1 MKNLTTLALLWL
13 LALVPALAQTATEPR
28 SVASFTAIEVSNG
41 IELNLTAGPAQRIQA
56 SADTPELLAR
66 LKTDVRNGV
75 LVVSFERE
83 KDEKQDRNRRT
94 FHLLVEVTAPAVA
107 GLKGTSGAKIALA
120 GPYVTDKLNLDL
132 SSGAMLEGEIR
143 AAAFSAD
150 LSSGGIA
157 TPTGQ
162 AQRLTVDVSSGGIFK
177 GQNLQA
183 TTCDA
188 SASSGGIANVEVRE
202 TLTAQASSGGLVRY
216 GGVAQVKKR
225 ASSGGSV
232 KSR

>member
-1 MKNLTTLALLWL
+1 MKNFTTLSLLWL
-13 LALVPALAQTATEPR
+13 LALVPALAQSAAEPR
-28 SVASFTAIEVSNG
+28 SVASFTAIEVSSD

-66 LKTDVRNGV
+66 LKTEVRNGV
-75 LVVSFERE
+75 LVIGFERD
-83 KDEKQDRNRRT
+83 KDEKQDSRKNA

-107 GLKGTSGAKIALA
+107 GLKGTSGAKIVLA
-120 GPYVTDKLNLDL
+120 GPYATDKLSLDL
-132 SSGAMLEGEIR
+132 SSGAMLKGEIQ
-143 AAAFSAD
+143 AATFSAD

-157 TPTGQ
+157 APTGQ
-162 AQRLTVDVSSGGIFK
+162 IQRLAVEVSSGGIFK

-202 TLTAQASSGGLVRY
+202 TLMASASSGGLVRY
-216 GGVAQVKKR
+216 GGPAQVRKK